1 MEILMTDNLKD
12 LAQLVHD
19 ARGPLNKIS
28 MNAELVK
35 LVLENNLPK
44 EKALVALQA
53 IINNCQECSAHL
65 QVISALGKETG

>member
-1 MEILMTDNLKD
+1 MTDNIKD

-35 LVLENNLPK
+35 LVLENDLPK
-44 EKALVALQA
+44 EKALQALQA
-53 IINNCQECSAHL
+53 IIKNCQDCSTHL
-65 QVISALGKETG
+65 QAITALGKASK

>member
-1 MEILMTDNLKD
+1 MTDDNKD
-12 LAQLVHD
+12 ISQLVHD

-35 LVLENNLPK
+35 LVLENDLPK
-44 EKALVALQA
+44 EKALQALQT

-65 QVISALGKETG
+65 QAISALDKGQ